1 MQKMEERRHRL
12 DWGGTAVEKKGSDYV
27 SAANARCPL
36 EKEKKKRTERTQ
48 GFFERPT

>member
-36 EKEKKKRTERTQ
+36 EEKKKAHRENA
-48 GFFERPT
+48 GVL